1 MRVHRKG
8 KRTVL
13 CSRSKTCV
21 VGDDVAVKMVVS
33 ISNDIVLK
41 GEYQYLTHTQLLTAC
56 ASTRLTEGGLEHAV
70 EVGDVGAVREVLE
83 VLTEEYVL
91 AAEVCLE
98 RLVCLVMDGASV
110 VFPCSLSRRVEVVV
124 CVAVILKVV
133 LCCVLYF

>member
-1 MRVHRKG
+1 
-8 KRTVL
+8 
-13 CSRSKTCV
+13 
-21 VGDDVAVKMVVS
+21 MVVS

-41 GEYQYLTHTQLLTAC
+41 KECQYLTHTQLLTAC

-70 EVGDVGAVREVLE
+70 EVGNVGAVREVLE

-110 VFPCSLSRRVEVVV
+110 VFPCSLSRSRRVCCSHLER
-124 CVAVILKVV
+124 CV
-133 LCCVLYF
+133 CCVLYF